1 MKKLTIVLLAFLFV
15 GLGNVVAQTDAT
27 TETKTDEVKK
37 ECPWTKTA
45 DGKLI
50 CTKTG
55 KICSEACVN
64 KSKGKCCKGKRKGY
78 SKCSKGKYS
87 SNRNSSRSNAGF
99 SFSKTGKSYS
109 CSKKVVKKCGE
120 GCTKA
125 CCAKTDESSDS
136 DEDGNSEE

>member
-78 SKCSKGKYS
+78 SRCSKGKYS

-120 GCTKA
+120 DCTKA

>member
-78 SKCSKGKYS
+78 SRCSKGKYS

-109 CSKKVVKKCGE
+109 CSKKVVKKCSE

>member
-55 KICSEACVN
+55 KVCDDSCKN
-64 KSKGKCCKGKRKGY
+64 KAKGTCCKGKRKR
-78 SKCSKGKYS
+78 CSGKSGKYNKASKNYS
-87 SNRNSSRSNAGF
+87 SSGNSGF
-99 SFSKTGKSYS
+99 NFSKKSS
-109 CSKKVVKKCGE
+109 CSKAAKKCGDD
-120 GCTKA
+120 CTKA

>member
-1 MKKLTIVLLAFLFV
+1 MKKLTIVMLAFLFI
-15 GLGNVVAQTDAT
+15 GLSNVVAQTEAT
-27 TETKTDEVKK
+27 TKTETDEVKK

-55 KICSEACVN
+55 KICSKACVN

-78 SKCSKGKYS
+78 SGCSKGKYS

-120 GCTKA
+120 DCTKA

>member
-64 KSKGKCCKGKRKGY
+64 KSKGKCCKGKRKRY
-78 SKCSKGKYS
+78 SGCSKGK
-87 SNRNSSRSNAGF
+87 RSNYSKGMNKGF
-99 SFSKTGKSYS
+99 SFGKSD
-109 CSKKVVKKCGE
+109 KKCGSD
-120 GCTKA
+120 CTKP
-125 CCAKTDESSDS
+125 CCAKTPES
-136 DEDGNSEE
+136 DENEVEENVNENPAEDNTSDE

>member
-99 SFSKTGKSYS
+99 NFSKTGKSYS

-136 DEDGNSEE
+136 EEGGDSEE

>member
-64 KSKGKCCKGKRKGY
+64 KLKGKCCKGKRKG
-78 SKCSKGKYS
+78 CSGKYNKASKDYS
-87 SNRNSSRSNAGF
+87 SSGNSGF
-99 SFSKTGKSYS
+99 NFSKKSSY
-109 CSKKVVKKCGE
+109 
-120 GCTKA
+120 
-125 CCAKTDESSDS
+125 
-136 DEDGNSEE
+136 

>member
-15 GLGNVVAQTDAT
+15 GLGNVVAQTEAT

-78 SKCSKGKYS
+78 SGCSKGKYS

-109 CSKKVVKKCGE
+109 CSKKVIKKCGE
-120 GCTKA
+120 DCTKA

>member
-78 SKCSKGKYS
+78 SGCSKGKYS

-109 CSKKVVKKCGE
+109 CSKKVIKKCGE
-120 GCTKA
+120 DCTKA

-136 DEDGNSEE
+136 DEDGSSEE

>member
-78 SKCSKGKYS
+78 SGCSKGKYS
-87 SNRNSSRSNAGF
+87 SNRNSSISNAGF
-99 SFSKTGKSYS
+99 NFSKTGKSYS

>member
-64 KSKGKCCKGKRKGY
+64 KLKGKCCKSKRKGCSGKSGKYNKASKDY
-78 SKCSKGKYS
+78 SSKG
-87 SNRNSSRSNAGF
+87 NSGF
-99 SFSKTGKSYS
+99 NFSKKSS
-109 CSKKVVKKCGE
+109 CSKAKKCGDD
-120 GCTKA
+120 CIKP
-125 CCAKTDESSDS
+125 CCAKEEEPTEENDESSD
-136 DEDGNSEE
+136 E

>member
-64 KSKGKCCKGKRKGY
+64 KSKGKCCKGKRKG
-78 SKCSKGKYS
+78 CSGKSGKYNKASNNYS
-87 SNRNSSRSNAGF
+87 SGGNSGF
-99 SFSKTGKSYS
+99 NFSKKSS
-109 CSKKVVKKCGE
+109 CSKAKKCGDD
-120 GCTKA
+120 CTKP
-125 CCAKTDESSDS
+125 CCAKEEEPTEEGDDSSSD
-136 DEDGNSEE
+136 E